1 MDISSQELL
10 PGTKKNKPLDI
21 LRFLKKYTVLIIVLG
36 NFIFTLLIPFALMA
50 IKPYYMASSKLQI
63 DPVVQT
69 IIGKGQDTSILQQYS
84 DYSRTQATRLRSH
97 DVLEEAIK
105 RLIPEHRDALFF
117 PGASVERCILMLHK
131 RLSVKTI
138 RRTHLIELEL
148 QAGRRTGLAQMLNH
162 VMESYKDVLD
172 SQQKQK
178 NQNRLQYLE
187 SERKNLRENI
197 DNKIITLK
205 DIARKTHTSEFSEM
219 YNFYYKR
226 AEQLQQAKVK
236 IDLMLMDVETAYNQ
250 KLQEKEKISKLDME
264 AFVEEVVANDWGLD
278 STQSWT
284 YQQLQELRTKLDGLS
299 KSSSDRTYIEERMKA
314 MSQYEKKMTDEV
326 RKLAHMTVYGKR
338 DYELTTN
345 LIQEQSRYDALREA
359 AKDISTQLEE
369 AREEAAINS
378 ERLINGEQTQAELR
392 HMRGLLFKYDS
403 RINELGVQSNAPSR
417 ISFALRAQTPISPAG
432 NNAKKLVMV
441 CLVVPFGFVG
451 FICLVLEFLDNR
463 ITNPMNI
470 THALGHPSTW
480 PISRAMPHVPF
491 ARVTL
496 EAPTSVTSKALR
508 SLALRIYKENQTNEA
523 HVFLF
528 NGVDN
533 TSGTS
538 EIILNVSHL
547 IGQIHPNILIIEAVT
562 ANPTIRNLLD
572 IPPSQPGIAEILS
585 GKADFNE
592 CIYTDAERNVDILP
606 ASGNEELQNA
616 TLMYGMIITMAKKNY
631 DIILIDSNPVMQNDF
646 TEYLTVFSDVLLLV
660 IQGNRSTYTDLRRTA
675 ELFIRQQIPAI
686 IPVLNWGGGP
696 YVGKFEKLME
706 NSFLHPLLTRIRRA
720 LE

>member
-1 MDISSQELL
+1 MDISSKKLL
-10 PGTKKNKPLDI
+10 PGTKKNKPLDTFK
-21 LRFLKKYTVLIIVLG
+21 FLKKYTVPIIVLG

-50 IKPYYMASSKLQI
+50 IKPYYIASSKLQI
-63 DPVVQT
+63 DPVVLT
-69 IIGKGQDTSILQQYS
+69 IIGKGQGTSILQQYS

-97 DVLEEAIK
+97 DVLKEAIE

-117 PGASVERCILMLHK
+117 PGAPLKRCILMLHK

-148 QAGRRTGLAQMLNH
+148 QSGRRTGLAQVLNN
-162 VMESYKDVLD
+162 VMESYKDIMD
-172 SQQKQK
+172 SHQKQQ
-178 NQNRLQYLE
+178 NQNRIQYLQ
-187 SERKNLRENI
+187 SERDHLRENI
-197 DNKIITLK
+197 DDKIITLK

-264 AFVEEVVANDWGLD
+264 SFVEEVVANDWGLD

-284 YQQLQELRTKLDGLS
+284 YQRLQELRTKLDGLS
-299 KSSSDRTYIEERMKA
+299 DNSSDRAYIEERMKA

-345 LIQEQSRYDALREA
+345 LIKEQSRYDALRDA

-369 AREEAAINS
+369 AMEEAAVNS

-392 HMRGLLFKYDS
+392 HMRELLFKYES

-417 ISFALRAQTPISPAG
+417 ISFALRAQKPMSPAG
-432 NNAKKLVMV
+432 NNAKKLVMI
-441 CLVVPFGFVG
+441 CLVVPFGFIG

-491 ARVTL
+491 SRVTL
-496 EAPTSVTSKALR
+496 ETPASVTSKALR
-508 SLALRIYKENQTNEA
+508 SLALRIYKENQTNDA

-528 NGVDN
+528 NGVNDR
-533 TSGTS
+533 SGTS
-538 EIILNVSHL
+538 EIVLNVGNL
-547 IGQIHPNILIIEAVT
+547 LGQIHPNILIIEAVT
-562 ANPTIRNLLD
+562 ANPAMRKLLN
-572 IPPSQPGIAEILS
+572 ISPSQPGIAEMLN
-585 GKADFNE
+585 GEADFNE
-592 CIYTDAERNVDILP
+592 CIYTDEERNVDILP
-606 ASGNEELQNA
+606 ASGNEKFHNS
-616 TLMYGMIITMAKKNY
+616 TLIYGMIISMAKKNY
-631 DIILIDSNPVMQNDF
+631 DIVLMDSSPVMQNAF
-646 TEYLTVFSDVLLLV
+646 TEYLIAFSDVLLLV

-675 ELFIRQQIPAI
+675 ELFIQQQVPAI
-686 IPVLNWGGGP
+686 IPVLNWGGAP
-696 YVGKFEKLME
+696 YVGKFEKRIE
-706 NSFLHPLLTRIRRA
+706 NSFLQPLLTRIRRA